1 MNDSERIAILEKRVD
16 ELFNMILTRQAEAAD
31 SVEQIV
37 EYILRCGKKGAPPSV
52 IMRRKN
58 SKEFFDRIR
67 QTREIVLCREGHEK
81 AGRPRRRLVHKK
93 FLSPTQADLPPE
105 SEIEKFGVAKNH

>member
-1 MNDSERIAILEKRVD
+1 MNDSERISQLERKVE
-16 ELFNMILTRQAEAAD
+16 ELLSLILTRQEEAAD

-37 EYILRCGKKGAPPSV
+37 EYILQCGKKGAPPSV

-81 AGRPRRRLVHKK
+81 AGRPRRRLIHKK
-93 FLSPTQADLPPE
+93 FLSPTSGDLPPE
-105 SEIEKFGVAKNH
+105 FGVTRKNS